1 MLFASRWSVVVI
13 VRVLRARIKASKI
26 AAFDAVFRSQV
37 ALIRKQPGIK
47 YVKFARRIQPDGTE
61 DAVLFEEWRD
71 SASLYAWVGP
81 NLAEPRLVPGV
92 RALVDDVQVA
102 HYESLDDD
110 DGAS

>member
-1 MLFASRWSVVVI
+1 MI

-61 DAVLFEEWRD
+61 DAVLFEEWED
-71 SASLYAWVGP
+71 PSSMYAWVGP

-92 RALVDDVQVA
+92 KALVENVEVA
-102 HYESLDDD
+102 HYETLDD
-110 DGAS
+110 APA